1 MGQKPTQLW
10 AHSNELTEY
19 QVWVNYRL
27 AVRQLNLFH
36 ADRPRN
42 ICCRQLPACAKE
54 KETLEHLFWDCPCAQ
69 ACWRRLIQHWT
80 GEFWADQELECFQPN
95 CANRQAPP
103 LSAFM
108 RASIRSSF
116 FDEEQEYT
124 EEWKRMWRITSSICS
139 TNLWMQRNRTI
150 FQQEK
155 TTEELSVKAFWST
168 AMRQLKA
175 IARREQ
181 RKPETQEKGTRLR
194 ICQAALASRPR
205 ERPPRVVSPVQPP
218 DLSKEPALLTRL
230 RTTQTSSR

>member
-1 MGQKPTQLW
+1 
-10 AHSNELTEY
+10 
-19 QVWVNYRL
+19 
-27 AVRQLNLFH
+27 
-36 ADRPRN
+36 
-42 ICCRQLPACAKE
+42 
-54 KETLEHLFWDCPCAQ
+54 
-69 ACWRRLIQHWT
+69 
-80 GEFWADQELECFQPN
+80 
-95 CANRQAPP
+95 
-103 LSAFM
+103 
-108 RASIRSSF
+108 
-116 FDEEQEYT
+116 
-124 EEWKRMWRITSSICS
+124 
-139 TNLWMQRNRTI
+139 MQRNRTI